1 MADSEE
7 AKAPQGDGSKKK
19 GPPANIPPPRPKLSK
34 AERRA
39 LQEQQRAAKA
49 ARQGTGQHSANDK
62 ANVPIKS
69 STAPTDKKPSTS
81 KSEPLAPAAKKEPL
95 VTKNQTANNILVGH
109 LTLAPPVSVTF
120 DTGAVLRAKT
130 NPDLPDAV
138 VRLGY
143 LYATGQ
149 IRGGNARCRAMLECY
164 KTILVSNPDAPDVM
178 IKSAFQF
185 WTTQCRA
192 HSITMGN
199 AFTFLKAA
207 LASLMQQQD
216 DSKIRETLCE
226 MIETYKQERIEYADK
241 AIADIACQKLLA
253 NPDEVILTFGY
264 SEAVAQVLE
273 QANLKRVIIVD
284 SKPLS
289 EGLYMYDSLSSKVTP
304 EYIDISALTYVLPEV
319 DKVLLGASALQTD
332 GSVMG
337 RIGTSV
343 VALAAHAHHIPV
355 LICAETYKISNRGIP
370 LESLT
375 HNEVLEEVKDDS
387 DGATSS
393 LQLLYDLTPAKRI
406 SGIVTELGLV
416 PPSSV
421 AVLLREMNPQEFKS
435 GATAQPISSR

>member
-1 MADSEE
+1 MTT
-7 AKAPQGDGSKKK
+7 K
-19 GPPANIPPPRPKLSK
+19 
-34 AERRA
+34 
-39 LQEQQRAAKA
+39 
-49 ARQGTGQHSANDK
+49 TTSAN
-62 ANVPIKS
+62 N
-69 STAPTDKKPSTS
+69 
-81 KSEPLAPAAKKEPL
+81 L
-95 VTKNQTANNILVGH
+95 LVGH
-109 LTLAPPVSVTF
+109 LSRSPKLSVTF
-120 DTGAVLRAKT
+120 DTGAVLKAKT

-164 KTILVSNPDAPDVM
+164 KEVLASNPASPDAV

-192 HSITMGN
+192 HSVTMGN

-207 LASLMQQQD
+207 VASLMQNHD
-216 DSKIRETLCE
+216 VSKVQETLCE

-253 NPDEVILTFGY
+253 NSDEVILTFGY

-273 QANLKRVIIVD
+273 QAKLKRVIVVD

-289 EGLYMYDSLSSKVTP
+289 EGLYMYDFLSSTITP

-332 GSVMG
+332 GSVTG

-343 VALAAHAHHIPV
+343 IALTAHAHHIPV
-355 LICAETYKISNRGIP
+355 LVCAETYKISNRGVP

-375 HNEVLEEVKDDS
+375 HNEVLEES
-387 DGATSS
+387 DGHSNNDDGLFSS
-393 LQLLYDLTPAKRI
+393 LQLLYDLTPAKWI

-435 GATAQPISSR
+435 DTTVTDSSASR